1 MQGSKEPKQES
12 ASGLGKGCIK
22 ELETAKEQQ
31 GRVKPT
37 ETSWTSLPPRTQ
49 GAHSYFQPLSVLF
62 ICPSLI
68 GVLPVPSCHATCSG
82 ESCQRALVHRA
93 SLLAHG
99 TPSSSAL

>member
-22 ELETAKEQQ
+22 ELETVKEQQ

-62 ICPSLI
+62 ICPNW
-68 GVLPVPSCHATCSG
+68 VHPTCSSM
-82 ESCQRALVHRA
+82 EMELWSFCDFNLQPQI
-93 SLLAHG
+93 S
-99 TPSSSAL
+99 